1 MLTVE
6 GIFDGQKVEILE
18 TIPFKR
24 KLRVLVT
31 FLEDSMV
38 QMESTTEPDPIK
50 ALRGRAKHA
59 YLTEKLLESRRE
71 DLTLEDAKWNPR
83 QK

>member
-18 TIPFKR
+18 TIPFKQ
-24 KLRVLVT
+24 KIRVLVT
-31 FLEDSMV
+31 FLDDSMV
-38 QMESTTEPDPIK
+38 QTESTTEPDAIK

-59 YLTEKLLESRRE
+59 HLTEKLLESRRE
-71 DLTLEDAKWNPR
+71 DLTLEDAKRNR
-83 QK
+83 